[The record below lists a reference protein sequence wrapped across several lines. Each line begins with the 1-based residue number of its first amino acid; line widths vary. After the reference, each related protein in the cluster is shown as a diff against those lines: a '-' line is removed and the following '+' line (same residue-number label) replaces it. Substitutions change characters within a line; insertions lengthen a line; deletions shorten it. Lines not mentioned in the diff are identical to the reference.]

1 HLCYCCVCA
10 GRSGGEYIGVRR
22 QGLRVF
28 ALVVLGCIS
37 NEGFVNRPDSPLD
50 LCVFNGNAAACH
62 FGEWAGSLA
71 FIVSSAFIAL
81 DLYFPQIGSVRDR
94 KRVVMADILTS
105 GVWSLLWFVSF
116 CFLAHQW
123 QVSAVDSDPLGAGAD
138 AARATI
144 LFCFFSVF
152 SWKHPVNVQNTRRKH
167 PKNIHNT
174 CRKPPKTHPEQTQ
187 QTSKRYPENIT
198 DIQKTFKTHP
208 ENIQKT
214 SGKHQKNIKD
224 ESRTNQV

>member
-1 HLCYCCVCA
+1 MESYGLKA
-10 GRSGGEYIGVRR
+10 GGAFDLMTFLKQPITV
-22 QGLRVF
+22 LRLLSWVF

-152 SWKHPVNVQNTRRKH
+152 SWGGLTLLSLERMKRISFEEEYNKLFTP
-167 PKNIHNT
+167 
-174 CRKPPKTHPEQTQ
+174 QT
-187 QTSKRYPENIT
+187 
-198 DIQKTFKTHP
+198 
-208 ENIQKT
+208 
-214 SGKHQKNIKD
+214 
-224 ESRTNQV
+224 

>member
-22 QGLRVF
+22 QGHLCPAQVF

-152 SWKHPVNVQNTRRKH
+152 TGHVQVER
-167 PKNIHNT
+167 
-174 CRKPPKTHPEQTQ
+174 PPGSKQTEFYCSPLEP
-187 QTSKRYPENIT
+187 QTPPPLPPSAPSA
-198 DIQKTFKTHP
+198 
-208 ENIQKT
+208 T
-214 SGKHQKNIKD
+214 SAAEREETGFREEE
-224 ESRTNQV
+224 ESG